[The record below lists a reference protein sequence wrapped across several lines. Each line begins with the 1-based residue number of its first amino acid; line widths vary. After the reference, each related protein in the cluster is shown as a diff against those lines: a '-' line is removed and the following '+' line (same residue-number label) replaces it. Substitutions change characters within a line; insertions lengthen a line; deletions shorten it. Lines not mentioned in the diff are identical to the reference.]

1 MKFPRTCTQRTSN
14 SHNTTRLDPFYLIY
28 IKFNSNRINLS
39 AKDRL
44 VYLPVYDGVYRCVG
58 VVSAQFSSRIQCIVC
73 CVYKLYVSQIGPLV
87 AYLLPN
93 RVLVQPLGDTPVVSE
108 TYAGISKTMVGS
120 PAEAAVLGPEHLEV
134 VRLAAPAAETATC
147 PRAAYAVVLGEPAA
161 VIAPDSLT
169 H

>member
-1 MKFPRTCTQRTSN
+1 M
-14 SHNTTRLDPFYLIY
+14 
-28 IKFNSNRINLS
+28 
-39 AKDRL
+39 
-44 VYLPVYDGVYRCVG
+44 
-58 VVSAQFSSRIQCIVC
+58 
-73 CVYKLYVSQIGPLV
+73 
-87 AYLLPN
+87 
-93 RVLVQPLGDTPVVSE
+93 SE